1 MWPLQTQR
9 YTEIHSDTH
18 TGAIACVLRDYTG
31 ILIGGCSSSVH
42 ASSALQCEAQAL
54 TSTLTYLLEQGKEED
69 HLIIESDCLTLVE
82 TLNDRC
88 SSPWEI
94 RAFVAD
100 ASVLR
105 LSFPRLRIQHCRR
118 EANAAADWAAKAQA
132 RNSLSLS
139 WPTFPPAPLTTLLC
153 IDALSTG
160 CNFRPP

>member
-1 MWPLQTQR
+1 MCSQR
-9 YTEIHSDTH
+9 FYWYFDWWMQQFCS
-18 TGAIACVLRDYTG
+18 CVLSPAVRSST
-31 ILIGGCSSSVH
+31 LI
-42 ASSALQCEAQAL
+42 
-54 TSTLTYLLEQGKEED
+54 STLTYLLEQCKEED

-82 TLNDRC
+82 SINDRC

-105 LSFPRLRIQHCRR
+105 RSFPRLRIQHCRR

-132 RNSLSLS
+132 CKTLSPS
-139 WPTFPPAPLTTLLC
+139 WPNFPPAPLTTLLC